1 MTATA
6 AQRFNLNRFFKKPPL
21 PKGPVELTRRRV
33 SISPTRRG
41 IGFASVIL
49 LLLLTAFIYNNN
61 LLYLLAFLLLSLL
74 VVSILHAYQA
84 LAGLSVQAGMPPPV
98 FAGDTALLPLT
109 VSNRSGV
116 PRLAVRAVS
125 NDTFEFEFDVAAH
138 RQKTVTL
145 PVAARKRGWQAIGR
159 ITLDSRYPLGLF
171 RAWADL
177 CFDRQVL
184 VYPKP
189 AAVALPLPFGGGQ
202 TVPGQETFPSGGHDD
217 FVGIRAY
224 QAGDSLRMIH
234 WKAYAKGQG
243 LFSKQFSAESGRR
256 ELWLDF
262 SKTNA
267 GGTEERLGQLCRWVI
282 DAEQACQGYGL
293 MLPGRQIAPGRG
305 PKHRAVCLEALAL
318 F

>member
-6 AQRFNLNRFFKKPPL
+6 AQRVNLNRFFKTPPPL
-21 PKGPVELTRRRV
+21 KGPVELTRRRV

-41 IGFASVIL
+41 IGFASIVL

-74 VVSILHAYQA
+74 LVTILHAYQA
-84 LAGLSVQAGMPPPV
+84 LAGLSVQAGMMAPV
-98 FAGDTALLPLT
+98 FAGDAALLPLT
-109 VSNRSGV
+109 VSNRSRL
-116 PRLAVRAVS
+116 PRLAVRAVM
-125 NDTFEFEFDVAAH
+125 NDALEFDVAAH
-138 RQKTVTL
+138 QQKTVML
-145 PVAARKRGWQAIGR
+145 PVTARKRGWQGIGVVM
-159 ITLDSRYPLGLF
+159 LDSCYPLGLF

-217 FVGIRAY
+217 FAGIRAY

-243 LFSKQFSAESGRR
+243 LFSKQFSAESGGS

-282 DAEQACQGYGL
+282 DAEQAGQRYGL
-293 MLPGRQIAPGRG
+293 MLPGRQIAPDRG
-305 PKHRAVCLEALAL
+305 PKHQAVCLEALAL

>member
-84 LAGLSVQAGMPPPV
+84 LAGLSVQAGVSPPV

-116 PRLAVRAVS
+116 PRLAVRAAI
-125 NDTFEFEFDVAAH
+125 NDAFELDVAAH

-145 PVAARKRGWQAIGR
+145 PVAARKRGWQAIGVV
-159 ITLDSRYPLGLF
+159 TLDSRYPLGLF

-189 AAVALPLPFGGGQ
+189 AAVALPLPFDGGQ
-202 TVPGQETFPSGGHDD
+202 TVPGQEAFLPSGHDD
-217 FVGIRAY
+217 FAGIRPY
-224 QAGDSLRMIH
+224 QAGDSLRMVH

-243 LFSKQFSAESGRR
+243 LFSKQFSSESGGRG
-256 ELWLDF
+256 LWLDF

-267 GGTEERLGQLCRWVI
+267 GETEERLGQLCRWVI
-282 DAEQACQGYGL
+282 DAEQAGQGYGL

>member
-21 PKGPVELTRRRV
+21 PKGPVELTQRRV

-84 LAGLSVQAGMPPPV
+84 LAGLSVQARVPPPV

-109 VSNRSGV
+109 VSNRSGGA
-116 PRLAVRAVS
+116 RLAVRAAI
-125 NDTFEFEFDVAAH
+125 NDALEFDVAAH

-184 VYPKP
+184 VYPKL
-189 AAVALPLPFGGGQ
+189 AEVALPFCGGQ
-202 TVPGQETFPSGGHDD
+202 TAPGQEAFLPSGHDD
-217 FVGIRAY
+217 FAGIRPY

-267 GGTEERLGQLCRWVI
+267 GETEERLGQLCRWVI
-282 DAEQACQGYGL
+282 DAEKTGLRYGVL
-293 MLPGRQIAPGRG
+293 LPGRQIAPGRG